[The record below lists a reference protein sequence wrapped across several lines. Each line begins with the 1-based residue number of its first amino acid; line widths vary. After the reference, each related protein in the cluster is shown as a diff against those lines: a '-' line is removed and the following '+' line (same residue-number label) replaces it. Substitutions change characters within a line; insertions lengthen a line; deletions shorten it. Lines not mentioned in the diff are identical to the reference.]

1 MAKILLDY
9 VFPISVLE
17 SIPQASTAF
26 LRQVAVVAKPKAGQE
41 GNVGQLFPCTSIAQV
56 LERTNN
62 SESEQLFNAG
72 MNRVHILL
80 ANDLDLADAL
90 ETYKNEFYTLL
101 ISSDFSDAD
110 IIDTPA
116 VAATGTIEIT
126 DFSNLLADTPDEIE
140 VAGVTFTAQSSAVN
154 PGDAT
159 FQADDSNEATAQSLA
174 DQINAHSV
182 ASALVQATAVDETV
196 ELEAVTPGQAGNA
209 LTLVYTDKDS
219 GGTSV
224 GATVSGA
231 GTLEGGADANPAID
245 LGTYE
250 GVLGFASSS
259 IPVLQAEVIKSKRC
273 GFYKHSTTGA
283 KNLFFAFG
291 KLLSNQVNWLNQQFI
306 EMPFDDQVTMLSQAN
321 AFFDDRI
328 SFVLSDDEFST
339 RLAMFV
345 AGGKAIVAPYI
356 LKNLRINLQSRAL
369 QWINLNQPQYT
380 IKEASLLETRLQ
392 EDVINDFIERGWI
405 ESGSISIT
413 LREQNFVASGEIEV
427 PTPKALW
434 RVFNQMTETT

>member
-41 GNVGQLFPCTSIAQV
+41 GNVGKLFPCTSMAQV
-56 LERTNN
+56 LERTSN

-116 VAATGTIEIT
+116 VPATGTIEIT
-126 DFSNLLADTPDEIE
+126 DFSQLLADTPDEIE
-140 VAGVTFTAQSSAVN
+140 VAGVVFTAQSSAVT

-159 FQADDSNEATAQSLA
+159 FQAADSDEDTAQSLA
-174 DQINAHSV
+174 DQINAHPV
-182 ASALVQATAVDETV
+182 ASTLVQATAVDETV
-196 ELEAVTPGQAGNA
+196 ELEAVTPGQAGNT
-209 LTLVYTDKDS
+209 LTLVYTDKD
-219 GGTSV
+219 GGGSSV
-224 GATVSGA
+224 GATVSGG
-231 GTLEGGADANPAID
+231 GTLEGGADANEAID
-245 LGTYE
+245 IGTYE

-291 KLLSNQVNWLNQQFI
+291 KLLSNQVDWLNQQFI
-306 EMPFDDQVTMLSQAN
+306 EMPFDDQVTMLGQAN
-321 AFFDDRI
+321 TFFDDRI

-345 AGGKAIVAPYI
+345 AGGKAI
-356 LKNLRINLQSRAL
+356 
-369 QWINLNQPQYT
+369 
-380 IKEASLLETRLQ
+380 
-392 EDVINDFIERGWI
+392 
-405 ESGSISIT
+405 
-413 LREQNFVASGEIEV
+413 
-427 PTPKALW
+427 
-434 RVFNQMTETT
+434 